1 MVCKKYKVVYR
12 IWFYSCIPIILIV
25 GMSILFI
32 KKIHMLVVVV
42 VEILITV

>member
-42 VEILITV
+42 EILITV